1 MEPLTTAAVVI
12 GSVLATK
19 ALEKT
24 GEKVGEAVFDQTAK
38 FLESL
43 KEESPGTMI
52 AIEQVRELPLDYSK
66 AMQEIEAAT
75 KGNPQVAQA
84 MQELATAAEAEADQ
98 NSMLYEVLQEI
109 KDEQKFRQ
117 PSMSNLGKFADKIGQ
132 FVQAGSTG
140 KIEHQSF

>member
-1 MEPLTTAAVVI
+1 MEPLTTAAVAI
-12 GSVLATK
+12 GSVVATK

-24 GEKVGEAVFDQTAK
+24 GEKVGEAVFDRTAK

-43 KEESPGTMI
+43 KAESPGTMI
-52 AIEQVRELPLDYSK
+52 AIEQVRELPLDYGK
-66 AMQEIEAAT
+66 AMQEIEAAA

-84 MQELATAAEAEADQ
+84 MQELAAEAEAEADQ
-98 NSMLYEVLQEI
+98 NYMLYEVLQEI
-109 KDEQKFRQ
+109 KDELKFRQ
-117 PSMSNLGKFADKIGQ
+117 PSMSNIEKFANKIGQ

>member
-1 MEPLTTAAVVI
+1 MAAVAI
-12 GSVLATK
+12 GTVLATK

-43 KEESPGTMI
+43 KQESPGTMI
-52 AIEQVRELPLDYSK
+52 AIEQAPELPLDYGK
-66 AMQEIEAAT
+66 AVLEIEAAA
-75 KGNPQVAQA
+75 KINPQLAQG
-84 MQELATAAEAEADQ
+84 MQELVTTAEAEGNPKLD
-98 NSMLYEVLQEI
+98 EVLQEI
-109 KDEQKFRQ
+109 KDTLNDRQ
-117 PSMSNLGKFADKIGQ
+117 ASMSKLDKFADKIGQ

>member
-1 MEPLTTAAVVI
+1 MEPLTMAAVAI
-12 GSVLATK
+12 GTVLATK

-43 KEESPGTMI
+43 KQESPGTMI
-52 AIEQVRELPLDYSK
+52 AIEQAPELPLDYGK
-66 AMQEIEAAT
+66 AVLEIEAAA
-75 KGNPQVAQA
+75 KVNPQFAQA
-84 MQELATAAEAEADQ
+84 MQELATTAEAEGNTKLD
-98 NSMLYEVLQEI
+98 EVLQEI
-109 KDEQKFRQ
+109 KDTLNARQ
-117 PSMSNLGKFADKIGQ
+117 ASMSKLDKFADKIGQ